1 MDIITYILAKKYTD
15 KVVKSS
21 GGVIVDSALS
31 DTSQNPVQNKTITA
45 KIKEILNKLVSD
57 TTLQVSGGFADAKV
71 VGDSLQSID
80 QRLSK
85 IESILP
91 STTEEDYGKYIRVNS
106 EGTLQAESINKIG
119 DITQE

>member
-21 GGVIVDSALS
+21 GGVIVDSSLS
-31 DTSQNPVQNKTITA
+31 STSTNPVQNKIITQ

-57 TTLQVSGGFADAKV
+57 STLSVSGGFADAKV
-71 VGDSLQSID
+71 VGDNLSSLDDRI
-80 QRLSK
+80 SK
-85 IESILP
+85 IESMLP
-91 STTEEDYGKYIRVNS
+91 TLSQEDSGKYIKVGDDGS
-106 EGTLQAESINKIG
+106 LKAQSINKIG